1 MPLRTLPRYFLLPP
15 MFATAGPESV
25 RVIDISLRGARLE
38 LHSPMRVGS
47 RQRLI
52 IQTTEGIVDETVTV
66 LWSQIDDLSVDGIDR
81 YLAGVEF
88 DRQPESVGHLIER
101 LLACH
106 AAVAIEDGRATD
118 RFRVSAPLTG
128 VFGILQ
134 IGVLDLSIRGAK
146 ISMPNFVRV
155 GTVSPLAFQIESQS
169 GPIEV
174 LATVAWCLGTAN
186 HGFEAGLRI
195 DGEEERMRMAIHQ
208 LCMRD
213 EARIDLHS
221 LRRKFETLRQSAH
234 EYAAL
239 AAS

>member
-1 MPLRTLPRYFLLPP
+1 MALRTVPRYFLLPP
-15 MFATAGPESV
+15 MFATAGSESV

-38 LHSPMRVGS
+38 LYSPLRAGS
-47 RQRLI
+47 SLRLV
-52 IQTTEGIVDETVTV
+52 IQTTEGMVDETVTV
-66 LWSQIDDLSVDGIDR
+66 LWSQIDQFSVDGIDR
-81 YLAGVEF
+81 YLAGIEF
-88 DRQPESVGHLIER
+88 HGQPTSVGELIER
-101 LLACH
+101 LLSCH
-106 AAVAIEDGRATD
+106 AALPIEDGRGAD
-118 RFRVSAPLTG
+118 RYRVSVPLTG

-134 IGVLDLSIRGAK
+134 IAVLDLSVRGAK
-146 ISMPNFVRV
+146 ISLPNFIRV
-155 GTVSPLAFQIESQS
+155 GTVTPLAFQVEPNA
-169 GPIEV
+169 GPTEV

-221 LRRKFETLRQSAH
+221 LRRKFESLRQSAH
-234 EYAAL
+234 EFAAL

>member
-1 MPLRTLPRYFLLPP
+1 MALRTVPRYFLLPP
-15 MFATAGPESV
+15 MFATAGSESV

-38 LHSPMRVGS
+38 LNGPLRVGS
-47 RQRLI
+47 SLRLV
-52 IQTTEGIVDETVTV
+52 IQTTEGIVDEKVTV
-66 LWSQIDDLSVDGIDR
+66 LWSQIDDFSVDGIDR
-81 YLAGVEF
+81 YLAGIEF
-88 DRQPESVGHLIER
+88 HCQPVSVGALIER
-101 LLACH
+101 LLECH
-106 AAVAIEDGRATD
+106 AAIAIEDGRGAD
-118 RFRVSAPLTG
+118 RYRVSVPLTG

-146 ISMPNFVRV
+146 VSLPNFIRI
-155 GTVSPLAFQIESQS
+155 GTVTPLAFQVDTNT
-169 GPIEV
+169 GPVEV

-221 LRRKFETLRQSAH
+221 LHRKFEALRQSAH
-234 EYAAL
+234 EFAAL